1 MYPIVK
7 TYKIAKLAFNTANTL
22 QQGKKNRKSRLF
34 LNMIIFYL
42 VLTIEDR
49 KIFYSQITTSLD
61 DISKKLPILLYD
73 YVSLFSTALQTKA
86 I

>member
-1 MYPIVK
+1 
-7 TYKIAKLAFNTANTL
+7 
-22 QQGKKNRKSRLF
+22 
-34 LNMIIFYL
+34 MIIFYL